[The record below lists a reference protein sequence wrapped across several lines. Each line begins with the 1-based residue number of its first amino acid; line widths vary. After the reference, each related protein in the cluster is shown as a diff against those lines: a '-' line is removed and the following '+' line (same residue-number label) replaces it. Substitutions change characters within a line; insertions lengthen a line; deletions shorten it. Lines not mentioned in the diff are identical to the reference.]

1 MRRRGAA
8 GSGFTVIEV
17 MVAILILSV
26 SVTAIFGAQYAA
38 VVSVEYS
45 RGITAA
51 VQLARCKMSEI
62 ELEFLTQGGFEEGD
76 ATGSGECCEAAGGEA
91 GDYSC
96 RWEIKRIELPDP
108 SQMMAAGGP
117 GDDLTGEGEGDD
129 AAGGMLGGMGLGLE
143 SGLISSLAPMI
154 TGLLEEA
161 IRRVTV
167 TVEWQQGN
175 RERKLEIVQYVT
187 HPTQGPLELMQ
198 QSMMM
203 QQFEDDAALQGGG
216 VLPDGSG
223 GDNAR

>member
-1 MRRRGAA
+1 MRWRGAG

-17 MVAILILSV
+17 MVAILILAV

-62 ELEFLTQGGFEEGD
+62 ELEFLTEGGFEEGD
-76 ATGSGECCEAAGGEA
+76 ATGSGECCEATGGEA
-91 GDYSC
+91 GEYSC

-108 SQMMAAGGP
+108 SQMMAAGGL
-117 GDDLTGEGEGDD
+117 GDDLDGAGDDD
-129 AAGGMLGGMGLGLE
+129 AAGGMLGGMGME
-143 SGLISSLAPMI
+143 AGLISSLAPMI

-175 RERKLEIVQYVT
+175 RERQLEIVQYVT

-198 QSMMM
+198 QSMLMR
-203 QQFEDDAALQGGG
+203 QLEDDAALQGGG

-223 GDNAR
+223 GGNAR